1 MEEIDKPDIRQE
13 HDPTDEVLQ
22 QLIDSGE
29 LDVLTRMQ

>member
-1 MEEIDKPDIRQE
+1 MRQDIRQE
-13 HDPTDEVLQ
+13 HDPMDEVLQ